1 MLDGFGFNAI
11 IIYLYTNLI
20 RKRFMRRIIHTTLIC
35 LAIICSSCGVNAPS
49 PYGVLPTEAQVEWQ
63 KMEYTMFV
71 HFGPNTFTGAEWGSG
86 KEKAE
91 IFNPTALDCG
101 QWASIAKSAGMKG
114 IILTAKHHDGFC
126 LWPNPVS
133 SHTVAQ
139 SPWKDGKGDVLKE
152 LSEACREYD
161 LEFGIYIS
169 PWDRNDPH
177 YGTDEYNQVFVKT
190 LEDALGSY
198 GHVFEQWF
206 DRACGEGP
214 NGKQQVYDWPL
225 FNSTVHM
232 MQPDALIFSDYGP
245 GCRWVGNESGSAGRT
260 CWSTINVNEAF
271 TGPELSR
278 RDLNEGI
285 KGGNTWAAAETDVSI
300 RPGWFWRE
308 SENSK
313 VKSLQHLL
321 KIYYESVGRN
331 SLLLLNVPADTRGLI
346 HETDSL
352 RLMELRAA
360 LDEIFSEDLSK
371 GAKVESD
378 NIRGG
383 SKRFQPQNLLD
394 DDYDKFWTTDDEVTK
409 VSFVVSLPVARTFN
423 RVQLQEYIPLGQR
436 ISAFSIEALGDD
448 GSWQPIA
455 RETTIG
461 YKRIVHVPTTT
472 TTAVRVNI
480 EESEACPILNGFA
493 LYMDNIYTSFE
504 MNNIPSGEV
513 KSASEP
519 LIADLGKETPIRG
532 FVYAP
537 KLDGEDGVIVEY
549 KVEISD
555 DGAVWTA
562 ISSVLTFNNIFNN
575 PVSQEITFSRYI
587 NTRYLKLIP
596 VRTLET
602 STNSNI
608 DSDTYGVSVFGCIE

>member
-1 MLDGFGFNAI
+1 MNKGILISCIVLLLCSCNRVSEPAPFG
-11 IIYLYTNLI
+11 
-20 RKRFMRRIIHTTLIC
+20 
-35 LAIICSSCGVNAPS
+35 VVPS
-49 PYGVLPTEAQVEWQ
+49 KAQVEWQ

-86 KEKAE
+86 QEKAE
-91 IFNPTALDCG
+91 IFNPKELDCR
-101 QWASIAKSAGMKG
+101 QWASIAKAAGMKG

-139 SPWKDGKGDVLKE
+139 SPWREGRGDVLKE
-152 LSEACREYD
+152 LSEACRDYD
-161 LEFGIYIS
+161 LKFGIYIS
-169 PWDRNDPH
+169 PWDSNDPH
-177 YGTDEYNQVFVKT
+177 YGTDEYNDVFVQT
-190 LEDALGSY
+190 LEHALGSY

-225 FNSTVHM
+225 FNSTVYK

-260 CWSTINVNEAF
+260 CWSTINVNEDF
-271 TGPELSR
+271 TGPVLSR
-278 RDLNEGI
+278 RDMNEGI
-285 KGGNTWAAAETDVSI
+285 KGGNTWAAAEADVSI

-346 HETDSL
+346 HETDSM

-360 LDEIFSEDLSK
+360 LDDIFSVDLSC
-371 GAKVESD
+371 GARVEAT
-378 NIRGG
+378 NVRGN
-383 SKRFQPQNLLD
+383 SRRFKAQNLLKG
-394 DDYDKFWTTDDEVTK
+394 DYDSYWAVDDSVTQA
-409 VSFVVSLPVARTFN
+409 SFIVTLSEPRTFN

-436 ISAFSIEALGDD
+436 ISAFSIDALDANGN
-448 GSWQPIA
+448 WNTIA

-480 EESEACPILNGFA
+480 EDSEACPVLNGFA
-493 LYMDNIYTSFE
+493 LYMDTIYKSNE
-504 MNNIPSGEV
+504 MSNVPSGEI
-513 KSASEP
+513 KPASEP
-519 LIADLGKETPIRG
+519 LLADLGEVKPIRG

-537 KLDGEDGVIVEY
+537 MVNGEGGVIVDY
-549 KVEISD
+549 QVEISS
-555 DGAVWTA
+555 DGISWTK
-562 ISSVLTFNNIFNN
+562 ISSILTFDNIVNN
-575 PVSQEITFSRYI
+575 PVSQEVIASNYFE
-587 NTRYLKLIP
+587 TRYLKVVPHRVLDT
-596 VRTLET
+596 TLNTQIE
-602 STNSNI
+602 SE
-608 DSDTYGVSVFGCIE
+608 TYGVSVFGCVE